1 MKNPL
6 NKRLPREFRKDFG
19 KYLVI
24 FLLLVITIGFVSGF
38 LVADGSMIKAY
49 NEGVD
54 KYNTEN
60 GHFRTSEKMNDAQIQ
75 SIEENGIRIYDN
87 FYLEQDLTNDSTM
100 RIFESRDQV
109 NLACLMEG
117 EFPKAAN
124 EIAIDRMYADNNKIS
139 IGDTLK
145 SGTQS
150 WKVTG
155 FIALPDYSCL
165 FQNNNDSMFDSVKF
179 GIGVVTSEAFES
191 LDSPLVKY
199 CYAWKYN
206 DEPTTEKEE
215 KEVSDDLM
223 KAINKEV
230 SLEEFVP
237 RYLNQAITF
246 TRDDMGSDRA
256 MMIVFLYIVIAIMA
270 FVFGITISNTIAKE
284 SNVIGT
290 LLVSGYTKNEL
301 IRHYM
306 AMPILVTL
314 IGALIGNILGYT
326 IMKDI
331 CAGMYYGSYSLPTYV
346 TVWNAEAFL
355 LTTIIPI
362 LLMLLV
368 NYTVLHRKLSL
379 SPLKFLRRDLKRRQ
393 QKHTLSLSKRIPF
406 FSRFRLRVIFQNI
419 SNYLLLFLGIL
430 FANLLLMFGLLFPA
444 VLDHYQTVL
453 KDNLLCNYQ
462 YILQIPI
469 NAMDEDHKLE
479 SLVNMLYFQHEV
491 ETDNPDAEKFSA
503 YSLKTTDKEYKEEE
517 ILLYGL
523 ADNSRYLPIDFQE
536 TVSDKDVS
544 KKEVASDA
552 TPAYISSA
560 YADKYFLDIGDEIT
574 LKEAY
579 EDDTYMFSIE
589 GIYDYEG
596 SLTVFLPQEQLNKLF
611 DLGSDYFSGYLSDSE
626 ITDIDQKYIGSV
638 IDLDS
643 LSKISRQ
650 LNVSMGSMM
659 YLLDGFS
666 IVLFMILI
674 YLLSKI
680 IIEKNAQ
687 SISMTKILGYSD
699 REISSLYLLSTTIMV
714 VVFLLLSFPIETVLM
729 NALFRGIMISSIS
742 GWIPLYIDPVLYVKM
757 FLLGFGTY
765 LLVALIEYRRI
776 KKVPMDQALKNIE

>member
-109 NLACLMEG
+109 NLACLIEG

-290 LLVSGYTKNEL
+290 LLASGYTKNEL

-362 LLMLLV
+362 LLMLLI

-579 EDDTYMFSIE
+579 EDDTYTFSIE

-742 GWIPLYIDPVLYVKM
+742 GWIPLYIDPILYVKM

>member
-49 NEGVD
+49 NEGID

-75 SIEENGIRIYDN
+75 SVEENRIRIYDN
-87 FYLEQDLTNDSTM
+87 FYLEQDLTNGSTM
-100 RIFESRDQV
+100 RIFANRDQV

-145 SGTQS
+145 SDTQS

-155 FIALPDYSCL
+155 LIALPDYSCL

-206 DEPTTEKEE
+206 DEPTTEKKE

-290 LLVSGYTKNEL
+290 LLASGYTRNEL

-368 NYTVLHRKLSL
+368 NYTVLRRRLSL

-393 QKHTLSLSKRIPF
+393 QKHALSLSRRIPF
-406 FSRFRLRVIFQNI
+406 FSRFRLRVIFQNV

-469 NAMDEDHKLE
+469 NATDEDHKLE

-503 YSLKTTDKEYKEEE
+503 YSLKTIDKEYKE
-517 ILLYGL
+517 
-523 ADNSRYLPIDFQE
+523 
-536 TVSDKDVS
+536 
-544 KKEVASDA
+544 EVASDA

-560 YADKYFLDIGDEIT
+560 YADKYLLDIGDEIT

-579 EDDTYMFSIE
+579 EDDTYTFSIE

-596 SLTVFLPQEQLNKLF
+596 GLTVFLPQDTLNELF

-714 VVFLLLSFPIETVLM
+714 VVFLLMSFPIETVLM

>member
-49 NEGVD
+49 NEGID

-206 DEPTTEKEE
+206 DEPTTEKKE
-215 KEVSDDLM
+215 KEVSDNLM

-290 LLVSGYTKNEL
+290 LLASGYTRNEL

-393 QKHTLSLSKRIPF
+393 QKYTLSLSKRIPF

-453 KDNLLCNYQ
+453 QDNLLCNYQ

-536 TVSDKDVS
+536 TATDKDGSLQTDSSTV
-544 KKEVASDA
+544 
-552 TPAYISSA
+552 TPVYISSA

-579 EDDTYMFSIE
+579 EDDTYTFSIE

-596 SLTVFLPQEQLNKLF
+596 GLTVFLPQDTLNELF

-714 VVFLLLSFPIETVLM
+714 VIFLLLSFPIETVLM
-729 NALFRGIMISSIS
+729 KALFRGIMISSIS

>member
-75 SIEENGIRIYDN
+75 SVEENRIRIYDN

-139 IGDTLK
+139 VGDTLK
-145 SGTQS
+145 SDTQS

-155 FIALPDYSCL
+155 LIALPDYSCL

-290 LLVSGYTKNEL
+290 LLASGYTRNEL
-301 IRHYM
+301 ICHYM

-453 KDNLLCNYQ
+453 QDNLLCNYQ

-579 EDDTYMFSIE
+579 EDDTYTFSIE

-596 SLTVFLPQEQLNKLF
+596 GLTVFLPQNTLNELF

-626 ITDIDQKYIGSV
+626 ITDINQKYIGSM

-714 VVFLLLSFPIETVLM
+714 VIFLLLSFPIETVLM
-729 NALFRGIMISSIS
+729 KALFRGIMISSIS

>member
-49 NEGVD
+49 TEGID
-54 KYNTEN
+54 NYNTEN

-75 SIEENGIRIYDN
+75 SVEENGIRIYNN
-87 FYLEQDLTNDSTM
+87 FYLEQDLTNGSTM
-100 RIFESRDQV
+100 RIFANREQV

-145 SGTQS
+145 SDTQS

-155 FIALPDYSCL
+155 LIALPDYSCL

-284 SNVIGT
+284 ANVIGT
-290 LLVSGYTKNEL
+290 LLASGYTKNEL

-314 IGALIGNILGYT
+314 VGALIGNVLGYT

-331 CAGMYYGSYSLPTYV
+331 CVGMYYGSYSLPTYV

-362 LLMLLV
+362 LLTLLV
-368 NYTVLHRKLSL
+368 NYTVLRRRLSL

-393 QKHTLSLSKRIPF
+393 QKHALSLSRRIPF
-406 FSRFRLRVIFQNI
+406 FSRFRLRVIFQNV

-444 VLDHYQTVL
+444 VLNHYQTVL
-453 KDNLLCNYQ
+453 EDNLLCNYQ

-469 NAMDEDHKLE
+469 NAMDEEHKLE

-536 TVSDKDVS
+536 TATNKDGSTRTDSSTV
-544 KKEVASDA
+544 
-552 TPAYISSA
+552 TPVYISSA
-560 YADKYFLDIGDEIT
+560 YADKYLLDIGDEIT

-579 EDDTYMFSIE
+579 EDDTYTFYIE

-596 SLTVFLPQEQLNKLF
+596 GLTVFLPQEQLNKLF
-611 DLGSDYFSGYLSDSE
+611 DLGSDYFSGFLSDSE
-626 ITDIDQKYIGSV
+626 ITDIDPKYIGSV

-729 NALFRGIMISSIS
+729 NALFRGIMLSSIS
-742 GWIPLYIDPVLYVKM
+742 GWIPLYINPVLYVKM
-757 FLLGFGTY
+757 FLLGFVTY
-765 LLVALIEYRRI
+765 LLVALTEYRRI

>member
-49 NEGVD
+49 NEGID

-215 KEVSDDLM
+215 KEVSDNLM

-290 LLVSGYTKNEL
+290 LLASGYTRNEL

-306 AMPILVTL
+306 TMPILVTL

-453 KDNLLCNYQ
+453 QDNLLCNYQ

-552 TPAYISSA
+552 TAAYISSA

-579 EDDTYMFSIE
+579 EDDTYTFSIE

-596 SLTVFLPQEQLNKLF
+596 GLTVFLPQEQLNKLF

-714 VVFLLLSFPIETVLM
+714 VIFLLLSFPIETVLM

-776 KKVPMDQALKNIE
+776 KKVPMDQVLKNIE

>member
-165 FQNNNDSMFDSVKF
+165 FQNNKDSMFDSVKF

-290 LLVSGYTKNEL
+290 LLASGYTKNEL

-406 FSRFRLRVIFQNI
+406 FSRFRLRVIFQNV

-544 KKEVASDA
+544 KKEDASDA

-560 YADKYFLDIGDEIT
+560 YADKYLLDIGDEIT

-579 EDDTYMFSIE
+579 EDDTYTFSIE

-596 SLTVFLPQEQLNKLF
+596 GLTVFLPQDTFNELF

-714 VVFLLLSFPIETVLM
+714 VIFLLLSFPIETVLM
-729 NALFRGIMISSIS
+729 KALFRGIVISSIS
-742 GWIPLYIDPVLYVKM
+742 GWIPLYIDPILYVKM

>member
-49 NEGVD
+49 NEGID

-145 SGTQS
+145 SGTRS

-290 LLVSGYTKNEL
+290 LLASGYTKNEL

-393 QKHTLSLSKRIPF
+393 QKYTLSLSKRIPF

-453 KDNLLCNYQ
+453 QDNLLCNYQ

-536 TVSDKDVS
+536 TATDKDGSLQTDSSTV
-544 KKEVASDA
+544 
-552 TPAYISSA
+552 TPVYISSA

-579 EDDTYMFSIE
+579 EDDTYTFSIE

-596 SLTVFLPQEQLNKLF
+596 GLTVFLPQEQLNKLF

-626 ITDIDQKYIGSV
+626 ITDINQKYIGSV

-714 VVFLLLSFPIETVLM
+714 VIFLLLSFPIETVLM
-729 NALFRGIMISSIS
+729 KALFRGIMISSIS

>member
-100 RIFESRDQV
+100 RIFESRDPV

-237 RYLNQAITF
+237 RYLNQAIIF

-290 LLVSGYTKNEL
+290 LLASGYTKNEL

-331 CAGMYYGSYSLPTYV
+331 CTGMYYGSYSLPTYV

-368 NYTVLHRKLSL
+368 NYTVLCRRLSL

-453 KDNLLCNYQ
+453 QDNLLCNYQ

-560 YADKYFLDIGDEIT
+560 YADKYFLDIGDKIT

-579 EDDTYMFSIE
+579 EDDTYTFSIE

-596 SLTVFLPQEQLNKLF
+596 GLTVFLPQEQLNRLF

-626 ITDIDQKYIGSV
+626 ITDINQKYIGSV

-666 IVLFMILI
+666 IALFMILI

-714 VVFLLLSFPIETVLM
+714 VIFLLLSFPIETVLM
-729 NALFRGIMISSIS
+729 KALFRGIMISSIS

>member
-290 LLVSGYTKNEL
+290 LLASGYTRNEL
-301 IRHYM
+301 ICHYM

-393 QKHTLSLSKRIPF
+393 QKHALSLSRRIPF
-406 FSRFRLRVIFQNI
+406 FSRFRLRVIFQNV

-579 EDDTYMFSIE
+579 EDDTYTFSIE

-596 SLTVFLPQEQLNKLF
+596 GLTVFLPQNTLNELF

-626 ITDIDQKYIGSV
+626 ITDINQKYIGSM

-729 NALFRGIMISSIS
+729 KALFRGIMISSIS

>member
-49 NEGVD
+49 NEGID

-215 KEVSDDLM
+215 KEVSDNLM

-290 LLVSGYTKNEL
+290 LLASGYTRNEL
-301 IRHYM
+301 ICHYM

-453 KDNLLCNYQ
+453 QDNLLCNYQ

-560 YADKYFLDIGDEIT
+560 YADKYLLDIGDEIT
-574 LKEAY
+574 LKESY
-579 EDDTYMFSIE
+579 EDDTYTFSIE

-596 SLTVFLPQEQLNKLF
+596 GLTVFLPQEQLNRLF

-714 VVFLLLSFPIETVLM
+714 VIFLLLSFPIETVLM
-729 NALFRGIMISSIS
+729 KALFRGIMISSIS
-742 GWIPLYIDPVLYVKM
+742 GWIPLYIDPILYVKM

>member
-145 SGTQS
+145 SGTRS

-206 DEPTTEKEE
+206 DEPTTEKKE

-246 TRDDMGSDRA
+246 TLDDMGSDRA

-290 LLVSGYTKNEL
+290 LLASGYTKNEL

-368 NYTVLHRKLSL
+368 NYTVLRRRLSL

-393 QKHTLSLSKRIPF
+393 QKHALSLSRRIPF
-406 FSRFRLRVIFQNI
+406 FSRFRLRVIFQNV

-536 TVSDKDVS
+536 TATDKDVS
-544 KKEVASDA
+544 KKEDASDA

-579 EDDTYMFSIE
+579 EDDTYTFSIE

-596 SLTVFLPQEQLNKLF
+596 GLTVFLPQEQLNRLF
-611 DLGSDYFSGYLSDSE
+611 DLGSDYFSGYLSNSK
-626 ITDIDQKYIGSV
+626 ITDINQKYIGSV

>member
-49 NEGVD
+49 NEGID

-75 SIEENGIRIYDN
+75 SVEENGIRIYDN
-87 FYLEQDLTNDSTM
+87 FYLEQDLTNGSTM
-100 RIFESRDQV
+100 RIFANRDQV

-145 SGTQS
+145 SDTQN

-179 GIGVVTSEAFES
+179 GIGVVTPEAFES

-206 DEPTTEKEE
+206 DEPTSEKDE

-223 KAINKEV
+223 KAINKDV

-284 SNVIGT
+284 ANVIGT
-290 LLVSGYTKNEL
+290 LLASGYTRNEL

-314 IGALIGNILGYT
+314 IGAFIGNILGYT
-326 IMKDI
+326 IMKDV

-368 NYTVLHRKLSL
+368 NYTVLRRRLSL

-393 QKHTLSLSKRIPF
+393 QKHALSLSRRIPF
-406 FSRFRLRVIFQNI
+406 FSRFRLRVIFQNV

-536 TVSDKDVS
+536 TGADKDG
-544 KKEVASDA
+544 SDQTDSSTV

-560 YADKYFLDIGDEIT
+560 YADKYLLNIGDEIT

-579 EDDTYMFSIE
+579 EDDVYTFCIE

-596 SLTVFLPQEQLNKLF
+596 GLTVFLPQEQLNELF

-742 GWIPLYIDPVLYVKM
+742 GWIPLYIDPILYVKM
-757 FLLGFGTY
+757 FLLGFVTY

>member
-290 LLVSGYTKNEL
+290 LLASGYTKNEL

-326 IMKDI
+326 IMKDV

-560 YADKYFLDIGDEIT
+560 YADKYLLDIGDEIT

-579 EDDTYMFSIE
+579 EDDTYTFYIE

-596 SLTVFLPQEQLNKLF
+596 GLTVFLPQEQLNRLF

-714 VVFLLLSFPIETVLM
+714 VIFLLLSFPIETVLM
-729 NALFRGIMISSIS
+729 KALFRGIMISSIS
-742 GWIPLYIDPVLYVKM
+742 GWIPLYIDPILYVKM